1 MCWPAPRSNIDI
13 LRILV
18 IGAGLCWSIAFGV
31 VALHYELQHYADGAI
46 FSYAVAVQDVWAF
59 HWHNI
64 SPRVSVFFLTL
75 WPAEL
80 YVGLTGDPRNGIR
93 LYGFLFYV
101 APVLALIGTFAAD
114 RSRRRIIFTYA
125 CGSTALLCPMVFGF
139 PTEMWLAH
147 ALFWPTL
154 AVCQYARRSSGGT
167 ALVLVMMIALALS
180 HEGALILAAA
190 IVLTLAL
197 RGLSDTFFLRA
208 AGALLAALTIWMTV
222 KVIFRPDDYFADAL
236 MRAARHFFDLT
247 VFQIGL
253 VLLLTTTLVS
263 YVLIYLALSRLVP
276 GKAYL
281 YATATAVMALAVYWL
296 WFDHSL
302 HASNRYYLRTALVLV
317 TPLLGIAAGLYAMRA
332 DGLTLLAPGV
342 ERFLTKLTSGGV
354 VQATIGAFLLVTLVH
369 AVETKKFVVAWERY
383 KSMLAA
389 LATGSASDPAL
400 GDPRFVSSERIS
412 PDLNQLSWNS
422 TTPYLS
428 VITANF
434 VPNRLVVDPTANYF
448 WLSCEMATANYRAVR
463 SIPDTTRN
471 LVKIY
476 SCLHR

>member
-1 MCWPAPRSNIDI
+1 MSWPALRSNIDI

-18 IGAGLCWSIAFGV
+18 IGAGLCWSIAFVV
-31 VALHYELQHYADGAI
+31 VALHHELQLYADGSI

-64 SPRVSVFFLTL
+64 SPRMAVFFLTL

-93 LYGFLFYV
+93 LYGFLFYI
-101 APVLALIGTFAAD
+101 APILALICTFAAD
-114 RSRRRIIFTYA
+114 RSRGRIIFTYA

-154 AVCQYARRSSGGT
+154 AACHYARRSSGET

-180 HEGALILAAA
+180 HEGALGLAVA

-197 RGLSDTFFLRA
+197 RGLSDTLFLRA
-208 AGALLAALTIWMTV
+208 VGALLAALIIWMTV
-222 KVIFRPDDYFADAL
+222 KVIFPPDDYFADAL
-236 MRAARHFFDLT
+236 MRAAWHFFDLA
-247 VFQIGL
+247 VFEIS
-253 VLLLTTTLVS
+253 LLLLLVTALVG
-263 YVLIYLALSRLVP
+263 YLLIYLGLSRLVP
-276 GKAYL
+276 SKAYL
-281 YATATAVMALAVYWL
+281 YATAITVMALAVYW
-296 WFDHSL
+296 WGFDHSL

-332 DGLTLLAPGV
+332 DGLTLPTPGM

-354 VQATIGAFLLVTLVH
+354 VQATIGAFLLATLVH
-369 AVETKKFVVAWERY
+369 AVETAKFVAAWERY
-383 KSMLAA
+383 KSTLAA
-389 LATGSASDPAL
+389 LATGGASDPAL
-400 GDPRFVSSERIS
+400 GDPRFVSSERIG

-428 VITANF
+428 VIIAHF

-448 WLSCEMATANYRAVR
+448 WLSCELAAASYRAVS

>member
-1 MCWPAPRSNIDI
+1 MSWPAPRSNIDI

-18 IGAGLCWSIAFGV
+18 IGAGLCWSTAFVV
-31 VALHYELQHYADGAI
+31 VALHDELQLYADGSI
-46 FSYAVAVQDVWAF
+46 FSYAIAVQDVWAF

-80 YVGLTGDPRNGIR
+80 YVELTGDPRNGIR
-93 LYGFLFYV
+93 LYGFLFYI
-101 APVLALIGTFAAD
+101 APILALICTFAAD
-114 RSRRRIIFTYA
+114 RSRGRNIFTYA

-154 AVCQYARRSSGGT
+154 AACHYARRSSGGT
-167 ALVLVMMIALALS
+167 ALVLVMIIALALS
-180 HEGALILAAA
+180 HEGALILAVA

-197 RGLSDTFFLRA
+197 RGQSDTLFLRA
-208 AGALLAALTIWMTV
+208 VGALLAALIIWMTV
-222 KVIFRPDDYFADAL
+222 KVIFPPDDYFADAL
-236 MRAARHFFDLT
+236 MRAAWHFFDLA
-247 VFQIGL
+247 VFEISL
-253 VLLLTTTLVS
+253 VLLLATTLAG
-263 YVLIYLALSRLVP
+263 YLLIYLGLSRLVP
-276 GKAYL
+276 SKAYL
-281 YATATAVMALAVYWL
+281 YATAITVMVLAVYWL
-296 WFDHSL
+296 GFDHSL

-332 DGLTLLAPGV
+332 DGLTLPTPGM

-354 VQATIGAFLLVTLVH
+354 VQATIGAFLLVTLVQ
-369 AVETKKFVVAWERY
+369 AVETAKFVAAWERY
-383 KSMLAA
+383 KSTIAA
-389 LATGSASDPAL
+389 LATGGASDPAL
-400 GDPRFVSSERIS
+400 GDPRFVSSERIG

-422 TTPYLS
+422 TTQYLS
-428 VITANF
+428 VITAHF

-448 WLSCEMATANYRAVR
+448 WLSCELAAANYRAVR
-463 SIPDTTRN
+463 LIPDTTRN
-471 LVKIY
+471 LIKIY

>member
-1 MCWPAPRSNIDI
+1 MSWPAPRSNIDI

-18 IGAGLCWSIAFGV
+18 IGAGLCWSIAFVV
-31 VALHYELQHYADGAI
+31 VALYHELQLYADGSI

-93 LYGFLFYV
+93 LYGFLFYI
-101 APVLALIGTFAAD
+101 APILALICTFAVD
-114 RSRRRIIFTYA
+114 RSRGRIIFTYA

-139 PTEMWLAH
+139 PTELWLAH

-154 AVCQYARRSSGGT
+154 VACHYARRTSGGT
-167 ALVLVMMIALALS
+167 ALVLIMMIMLALS
-180 HEGALILAAA
+180 HEGALILVFA

-197 RGLSDTFFLRA
+197 RGLSDTLFLRA
-208 AGALLAALTIWMTV
+208 VGALLAALTIWMAV
-222 KVIFRPDDYFADAL
+222 KVIFPPDDYFADTL
-236 MRAARHFFDLT
+236 TRAALHFFDLT
-247 VFQIGL
+247 VFEISL
-253 VLLLTTTLVS
+253 VLLLVTTLVS
-263 YVLIYLALSRLVP
+263 YVLIYLGLSRLVP
-276 GKAYL
+276 SKAYL
-281 YATATAVMALAVYWL
+281 YATAITVIALAVYWL

-332 DGLTLLAPGV
+332 DGLTLPPPGL
-342 ERFLTKLTSGGV
+342 ERFLTKLASGGV
-354 VQATIGAFLLVTLVH
+354 VQATIGAFLLVTLVY
-369 AVETKKFVVAWERY
+369 AVETAKFVAAWERY
-383 KSMLAA
+383 KVTLAA

-400 GDPRFVSSERIS
+400 GDPRFVSSERIG
-412 PDLNQLSWNS
+412 PDLNRLSWNS

-428 VITANF
+428 AIIANF
-434 VPNRLVVDPTANYF
+434 VPNRLVVDPTTNYF
-448 WLSCEMATANYRAVR
+448 WLSCEMAEANARAVR
-463 SIPDTTRN
+463 SIPDATRN

>member
-1 MCWPAPRSNIDI
+1 MSWPAPRSNIDI
-13 LRILV
+13 LRVLV
-18 IGAGLCWSIAFGV
+18 IGAGLCWSIAFVV
-31 VALHYELQHYADGAI
+31 VALHHELQLYADGSI

-80 YVGLTGDPRNGIR
+80 YIGLTADPRNGIR
-93 LYGFLFYV
+93 LYGFLFYI
-101 APVLALIGTFAAD
+101 APILALICTFAAD
-114 RSRRRIIFTYA
+114 RSRGRNIFTYA

-154 AVCQYARRSSGGT
+154 AACHYARRSSGGT

-180 HEGALILAAA
+180 HEGALILAVA

-197 RGLSDTFFLRA
+197 RGLSDTLFLRA
-208 AGALLAALTIWMTV
+208 VGALLAALIIWMIV
-222 KVIFRPDDYFADAL
+222 KVIFPPDDYFADAL
-236 MRAARHFFDLT
+236 MRAAWDFFDPALFET
-247 VFQIGL
+247 SL
-253 VLLLTTTLVS
+253 VLLLATTLVG
-263 YVLIYLALSRLVP
+263 YLLINLGLSRLVP
-276 GKAYL
+276 SKAYL
-281 YATATAVMALAVYWL
+281 YATAITVMALAVYWL
-296 WFDHSL
+296 GFDHSL

-332 DGLTLLAPGV
+332 DGLTLPTPGM

-354 VQATIGAFLLVTLVH
+354 IQATIGAFLLVALVH
-369 AVETKKFVVAWERY
+369 AVETAKFVAAWERY
-383 KSMLAA
+383 KSAVAA
-389 LATGSASDPAL
+389 LATGAASDPAL
-400 GDPRFVSSERIS
+400 GDPRFVSSERIG

-428 VITANF
+428 VITAHF

-448 WLSCEMATANYRAVR
+448 WLSCELAAANYRAVR

>member
-1 MCWPAPRSNIDI
+1 MSWPAPRSNIDI
-13 LRILV
+13 LRTLV
-18 IGAGLCWSIAFGV
+18 IGAGLCWSIAFVV
-31 VALHYELQHYADGAI
+31 VALHHELQLYADGAI
-46 FSYAVAVQDVWAF
+46 FSYAVAVQEVWAF

-93 LYGFLFYV
+93 LYGFLFYIV
-101 APVLALIGTFAAD
+101 PLLALIGTFAAD
-114 RSRRRIIFTYA
+114 RSRGRIIFTYA
-125 CGSTALLCPMVFGF
+125 CCSTGFLCPMVFGF

-154 AVCQYARRSSGGT
+154 ADCQYARRTAGGT
-167 ALVLVMMIALALS
+167 ALVLIMMIALVLS
-180 HEGALILAAA
+180 HEGALILAVV
-190 IVLTLAL
+190 IVSTLAL
-197 RGLSDTFFLRA
+197 RGLGDAFFLRA
-208 AGALLAALTIWMTV
+208 VGALLAALIIWMAV
-222 KVIFRPDDYFADAL
+222 RVIFSPDDYFADVL
-236 MRAARHFFDLT
+236 MRATLHFFDLT
-247 VFQIGL
+247 VFQISL
-253 VLLLTTTLVS
+253 VLLLVATLVS
-263 YVLIYLALSRLVP
+263 YILIYLGLSRLVP
-276 GKAYL
+276 DKAYL
-281 YATATAVMALAVYWL
+281 YATVIAVMALAVYWL
-296 WFDHSL
+296 CFDHSL

-332 DGLTLLAPGV
+332 DGLTLPTPSL
-342 ERFLTKLTSGGV
+342 ERLLTKLTSRGV
-354 VQATIGAFLLVTLVH
+354 VQATTGAFLLVTLVH
-369 AVETKKFVVAWERY
+369 AVETAKFVVAWEHY

-400 GDPRFVSSERIS
+400 GNPRFVSSERVG
-412 PDLNQLSWNS
+412 PGLNRLSWNS

-428 VITANF
+428 VIAANL

-448 WLSCEMATANYRAVR
+448 WLSCETAAANYRAVR
-463 SIPDTTRN
+463 SIPDATRN